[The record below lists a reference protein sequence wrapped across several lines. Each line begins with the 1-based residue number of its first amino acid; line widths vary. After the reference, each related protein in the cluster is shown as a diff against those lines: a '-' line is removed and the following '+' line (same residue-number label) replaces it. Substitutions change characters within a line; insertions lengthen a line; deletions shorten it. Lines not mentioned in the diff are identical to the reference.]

1 MAVFLTWMKLIS
13 CRPMEYNIT
22 GGEWHNSFSGTGLFI
37 LFCWREDDWLT
48 AALDCLE
55 FLPDQ
60 QVVEV
65 SRDLPRC
72 PDVVGVGQ
80 GQPCCSGSGTQQC
93 KLLLYETL
101 VKYYGQP
108 DRSPLLANHMSDIYT
123 GVTELLGE
131 TGAVTTSYYLLWLA
145 LSTFFFTVSKSI
157 ISNV

>member
-1 MAVFLTWMKLIS
+1 MKLIS
-13 CRPMEYNIT
+13 CRPTEYNIP
-22 GGEWHNSFSGTGLFI
+22 GGEWHKFQWHMII

-101 VKYYGQP
+101 VKYYGQS

-131 TGAVTTSYYLLWLA
+131 TRAMATSYYLGHDWHFLYFLI
-145 LSTFFFTVSKSI
+145 FFIVSRSI
-157 ISNV
+157 ISNL